1 MTAIHFLNQV
11 SDFSGSYAFG
21 VELDNRAFQN
31 IRVLLVVR
39 QREDVLE
46 NMIIKLYS
54 KGITT
59 REIADLIEKMY
70 GSHYSGI

>member
-1 MTAIHFLNQV
+1 MAAIHFLNQV

-39 QREDVLE
+39 QRV
-46 NMIIKLYS
+46 
-54 KGITT
+54 
-59 REIADLIEKMY
+59 LIEIDRCDPEALALQLGQIAYQLCGNK
-70 GSHYSGI
+70 HHF

>member
-1 MTAIHFLNQV
+1 MTAIHLFNQV

-39 QREDVLE
+39 ERVLMKQAVAVSWHLDF
-46 NMIIKLYS
+46 NLAKLR
-54 KGITT
+54 INL
-59 REIADLIEKMY
+59 A
-70 GSHYSGI
+70 